1 MTGLEHVTGSAVP
14 PGEVL
19 AVSQV
24 SAPRK
29 VAQALLISAIREG
42 WIVLLVNFNA
52 AIFFGVILLASG
64 VGAFETIVFLG
75 VQIGATSL
83 TIFLWFYLLA
93 RTDSQIVEREPLMRA
108 LVQLGDGIIMAG
120 WGGAMPLLYQAV
132 DFERI
137 ATLVILLM
145 AAGIASAA
153 LSAKLLRVLI
163 IGRAILFAPS
173 LVFLLWQ
180 QPPLWGIHSGI
191 LIFGFCI
198 SVGVGYAVHIQ
209 HLRVANLNMHL
220 RAISD
225 ALAQS
230 LESEKASAERSLA
243 DAALREHF
251 LQSVTHD
258 LRQTVDALRLFL
270 DELSRRVTDTAQ
282 QGIVASAGRCVRS
295 ANTIIESVAQLAWI
309 KDRVPEPTL
318 ADTAVMPLLRQIRD
332 EIGPLAREKGLTLR
346 VAETSAWCRA
356 DANFLERVLRNLVH
370 NALQYTERGGV
381 LIGVRNRA
389 GDTVEIRVCDS
400 GDGIPAGEMDSIFE
414 AYHQVPEHRGN
425 NIGNIGLGLT
435 IVRDLVSSMGGEISV
450 CSRQGQ
456 GSVFKVRLPAAEAP
470 SSRPGSTACRILL
483 VDDDPAFV
491 AGLAKILVAGGYA
504 VESVSGPGRI
514 AALASGP
521 APAHDIAV
529 LDYNLGAALTARDLL
544 AAKNGIDPQRTVV
557 VSSGRDIA
565 RTGLAGFAKV
575 PVLGKTV
582 PSEALLAAIAD
593 IAAGR
598 AVTPGRSGGGNRS
611 LPPGCAT
618 RNAGK
623 PLSDA
628 SSLFPAR

>member
-1 MTGLEHVTGSAVP
+1 MTGAGPETRSAVP

-24 SAPRK
+24 AAPSK
-29 VAQALLISAIREG
+29 VGQALLISAVREG

-93 RTDSQIVEREPLMRA
+93 LTDEQIVEREALMRA
-108 LVQLGDGIIMAG
+108 LVQLGDGVIMAG

-163 IGRAILFAPS
+163 VGRAILFAPS

-220 RAISD
+220 RSIGD
-225 ALAQS
+225 ALALS

-270 DELSRRVTDTAQ
+270 DELSRRITDTAQ

-309 KDRVPEPTL
+309 RDRLPEPTL
-318 ADTAVMPLLRQIRD
+318 ADAPVMPLLKQIGD

-346 VAETSAWCRA
+346 VAGTSAWCRA

-370 NALQYTERGGV
+370 NALQYTNRGGV
-381 LIGVRNRA
+381 LIGVRNRTA
-389 GDTVEIRVCDS
+389 DALEIWVCDS
-400 GDGIPAGEMDSIFE
+400 GDGIPADQMGRIFE
-414 AYHQVPEHRGN
+414 AYHQVPEHRGA

-435 IVRDLVSSMGGEISV
+435 IVRDLVHSMGGDVSV

-456 GSVFKVRLPAAEAP
+456 GSVFKVRLPSAAARSARPQP
-470 SSRPGSTACRILL
+470 SACRVLL

-491 AGLAKILVAGGYA
+491 AGLAEMLAAGGYA
-504 VESVSGPGRI
+504 VESVSAPGGI

-529 LDYNLGAALTARDLL
+529 LDYDLGAALTARDLL
-544 AAKNGIDPQRTVV
+544 AAQNGIDPARTIV

-565 RTGLAGFAKV
+565 LTGLSGFAEV
-575 PVLGKTV
+575 PVLAKPV
-582 PSEALLAAIAD
+582 RSETLLDAIAR

-598 AVTPGRSGGGNRS
+598 AVTPTRSGG
-611 LPPGCAT
+611 
-618 RNAGK
+618 
-623 PLSDA
+623 
-628 SSLFPAR
+628 

>member
-1 MTGLEHVTGSAVP
+1 MTGTRQGGRVP

-24 SAPRK
+24 AAPSQ
-29 VAQALLISAIREG
+29 VGQALLISAIREG

-93 RTDSQIVEREPLMRA
+93 RTDDQIVEREPLMRA

-153 LSAKLLRVLI
+153 LSAKLLRELI
-163 IGRAILFAPS
+163 VGRAILFAPS

-230 LESEKASAERSLA
+230 LESEKASAERNLA

-270 DELSRRVTDTAQ
+270 DELSRRVSDTAQ

-318 ADTAVMPLLRQIRD
+318 ADTPIMPLLRQIGD

-370 NALQYTERGGV
+370 NALQYTNRGGV
-381 LIGVRNRA
+381 LIGVRSRTANSL
-389 GDTVEIRVCDS
+389 EIRVCDS
-400 GDGIPAGEMDSIFE
+400 GDGIPAGQMDRIFE

-435 IVRDLVSSMGGEISV
+435 IVRDLVHSMGGEVSV

-456 GSVFKVRLPAAEAP
+456 GSVFKVRLPAAAP
-470 SSRPGSTACRILL
+470 ASQAKLSAGRILL

-491 AGLAKILVAGGYA
+491 AGLAEMLIAGGYA
-504 VESVSGPGRI
+504 VKSVSAPDLI
-514 AALASGP
+514 AALASGH
-521 APAHDIAV
+521 APTHDIAV
-529 LDYNLGAALTARDLL
+529 LDYNLGASLTARDLL
-544 AAKNGIDPQRTVV
+544 AARNGIDPARTIV

-565 RTGLAGFAKV
+565 RTGLSDFPNV
-575 PVLGKTV
+575 PVLAKPV
-582 PSEALLAAIAD
+582 RREALQSAIAA

-598 AVTPGRSGGGNRS
+598 AVTPARSGG
-611 LPPGCAT
+611 
-618 RNAGK
+618 
-623 PLSDA
+623 
-628 SSLFPAR
+628 

>member
-1 MTGLEHVTGSAVP
+1 MTGAEPDRVTGSTVP

-24 SAPRK
+24 SAPSK
-29 VAQALLISAIREG
+29 VGQALLISAIREG

-75 VQIGATSL
+75 VQIIATSV
-83 TIFLWFYLLA
+83 TIFLWFYLLS
-93 RTDSQIVEREPLMRA
+93 RTDRQIVEREPLMRT

-163 IGRAILFAPS
+163 VGRAILFAPS

-191 LIFGFCI
+191 LIFGFCV

-220 RAISD
+220 RSISD

-318 ADTAVMPLLRQIRD
+318 ADTPIMPLLRQIGD

-346 VAETSAWCRA
+346 VAATSAWCRA

-370 NALQYTERGGV
+370 NALQYTSRGGV
-381 LIGVRNRA
+381 LIGVRNRTA
-389 GDTVEIRVCDS
+389 DTVEIRVCDS

-435 IVRDLVSSMGGEISV
+435 IVRDLVQSMGGEISV

-456 GSVFKVRLPAAEAP
+456 GSVFKVRLPAAQARTSGSKP
-470 SSRPGSTACRILL
+470 SACRILL

-491 AGLAKILVAGGYA
+491 AGLADMLAAGGYA
-504 VESVSGPGRI
+504 VESVSDPGRI
-514 AALASGP
+514 ATLSSGP
-521 APAHDIAV
+521 APAHQIAV
-529 LDYNLGAALTARDLL
+529 LDYNLGASLTARDLL
-544 AAKNGIDPQRTVV
+544 AGENGIDPARTIV

-565 RTGLAGFAKV
+565 RTGLSGFANV
-575 PVLGKTV
+575 PVLAKPVRPET
-582 PSEALLAAIAD
+582 LLAAIAA
-593 IAAGR
+593 IEAGR
-598 AVTPGRSGGGNRS
+598 AVTPGRSGG
-611 LPPGCAT
+611 
-618 RNAGK
+618 
-623 PLSDA
+623 
-628 SSLFPAR
+628 